1 LVDREA
7 LLAGRRI
14 AVLATTNADGSPYP
28 TAIWYVWTGEAFLM
42 PTSGASRKARNVHA
56 RPDASIVVEERAP
69 GLAGVAAS
77 GRAEVLRG
85 EEAAELNTRIHARY
99 LTPLGRE
106 HPQVGALLTA
116 SDDVTIRLVPER
128 WRTWDMRSAFRDLF
142 EDRELVSP
150 LDP

>member
-1 LVDREA
+1 LVDRDA

-14 AVLATTNADGSPYP
+14 AVLATTNPDGSPYP
-28 TAIWYVWTGEAFLM
+28 TAIWYLWTGGAFLM
-42 PTSGASRKARNVHA
+42 PTSSASRKSRNVVE

-77 GRAEVLRG
+77 GRAEVIHG
-85 EEAAELNTRIHARY
+85 EEAAELNARIHARY

-142 EDRELVSP
+142 EDPELVSP